1 MNPLIV
7 YTITSLSL
15 TDFTLT
21 QSYRVITLLLSTY
34 IYLLIV
40 YPCKKR
46 VTFYKICFFFKYVM

>member
-7 YTITSLSL
+7 YTLTPMPL

-21 QSYRVITLLLSTY
+21 YSFRVITLLLSTY
-34 IYLLIV
+34 SYLLIV

-46 VTFYKICFFFKYVM
+46 VTFYKICFFF